1 MHLEL
6 VTDLTTEAFI
16 ACLRRFVA
24 RRGLPS
30 VIMSDH
36 GSNFIGADRELDRLH
51 TFINSNSEIIAEFCA
66 SQRIKW
72 KYIPEKSPHFG
83 GLREVAVKSAKT
95 CLRKV
100 ADTIRMTYE
109 ELATVLCQIEAYSI

>member
-16 ACLRRFVA
+16 ACLKRFVA
-24 RRGLPS
+24 RHGLPS

-51 TFINSNSEIIAEFCA
+51 TFINSNPEMIAEFCA
-66 SQRIKW
+66 SQDQVEVYSREVTALRWALGSCGEECKDL
-72 KYIPEKSPHFG
+72 PEKGS
-83 GLREVAVKSAKT
+83 
-95 CLRKV
+95 
-100 ADTIRMTYE
+100 
-109 ELATVLCQIEAYSI
+109 